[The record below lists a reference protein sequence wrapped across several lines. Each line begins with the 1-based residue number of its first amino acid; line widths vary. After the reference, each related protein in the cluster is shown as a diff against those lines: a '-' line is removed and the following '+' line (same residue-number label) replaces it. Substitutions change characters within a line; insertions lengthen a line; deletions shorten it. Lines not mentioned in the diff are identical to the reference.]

1 MQDLD
6 FTTSNDNKAL
16 IENPFVR
23 YQDRLVDLIILTRC
37 SLKHTIADL
46 ALALIFPDNQDVDLN
61 NMLHIASD
69 EDLEIAYALMRWKKY
84 HPVDPQNEAVGHEL
98 LKAMMTQDGPELTSV
113 DALFK
118 HYRSMNI
125 KIGETSKKAVS
136 EVEKLLSNGASL
148 RRFPEPGQD
157 HLGIYGHYIFAEGKP
172 YGKRFA
178 VNPNHGNGKLSFG
191 DKF

>member
-1 MQDLD
+1 MKESD
-6 FTTSNDNKAL
+6 FTLSNDNKAL
-16 IENPFVR
+16 SENPFVR
-23 YQDRLVDLIILTRC
+23 HQDRLVDLIILTRC

-46 ALALIFPDNQDVDLN
+46 ALSLIFPDNQDVDVN
-61 NMLHIASD
+61 QMLHTASD
-69 EDLEIAYALMRWKKY
+69 EDLDMAYALMRWKKH

-98 LKAMMTQDGPELTSV
+98 LKAMMQDGPELTSV

-125 KIGETSKKAVS
+125 KIGETSKKAVG
-136 EVEKLLSNGASL
+136 EVEKILGNGASL

-157 HLGIYGHYIFAEGKP
+157 HLGIYGHHIIVEGKP
-172 YGKRFA
+172 YCKRFA

-191 DKF
+191 NKF